1 MTAPIKV
8 KLLGIVGFLAA
19 VEIASGTL
27 QGFYTPIVPQITQHL
42 SISTAGANWF
52 EAAQLVVSALIVPVL
67 AVPSLRLSP
76 PGESPWHRTSKPS
89 WWRGRCKGSSPC
101 GCHLR

>member
-67 AVPSLRLSP
+67 ARLGDLKGHRKVLRSSTELP
-76 PGESPWHRTSKPS
+76 NLLGDVVVARVLHRVVAT
-89 WWRGRCKGSSPC
+89 
-101 GCHLR
+101 

>member
-42 SISTAGANWF
+42 SISTA
-52 EAAQLVVSALIVPVL
+52 
-67 AVPSLRLSP
+67 VPSLRLSP